1 MDIYISF
8 HIVALIMLLITLIF
22 CGYKNWILV
31 AKNRIFF
38 EMAMIETIA
47 LEINIVLCLIYE
59 FSGQYLRY
67 LGMAIQALS
76 SIFALLV
83 YHRIFLYNLAMTEN
97 VLASR
102 KWWSRLLGFLSA
114 LCMLSSALPLAFHLA
129 GGSHG
134 QVQDIAAKGRVAQSG
149 VVILCLLLAGGV
161 LLISRKKMTGR
172 DFAVL
177 FGSDLILLADVV
189 WERLMDS
196 RYLTSYYLMAFV
208 LVVYYMLLHNLDRY
222 KVLASGC
229 FARAGFRTVLREK
242 EICRENIRCLG
253 VCINN
258 IESITNCCSESEIVE
273 IHRQIGSLL
282 KRHCGRHQVFH
293 IHSFEYVVTCKPSVD
308 IGRKHQELAQLV
320 PAYIRMNNKNVS
332 LFCDFY
338 TIDFKDADYQTGNFF
353 GILTSMRKL
362 AMAYMDRMH
371 LLRYCD
377 DSKNDIEKDMEA
389 MRIVNACIATKNFSL
404 QIFPI
409 QSKDDE
415 EKFCYEFAI
424 CAKYGDGEVISQEL
438 IWEMAGQMGYHRE
451 MGLIVFELVCK
462 YIMLNK
468 LRESVVERI
477 HLNLEGTQI
486 SGAELAKGYIDLLE
500 KYQIPGDFICIEVT
514 VEQDVDYDAME
525 QAFVLLREKGVGILL
540 DQFGVT
546 VCNLK
551 TVLNMSFHGVK
562 INHHMVSLFCNGISE
577 QLLYML
583 DMLNTSGW
591 KIILDGVDRAEYVPL
606 LKDLKFAY
614 MQGLLLQEDFEKK
627 HEPVIFREIG
637 GAAYE

>member
-1 MDIYISF
+1 
-8 HIVALIMLLITLIF
+8 MLLITLIF

-38 EMAMIETIA
+38 AMAMMETIA
-47 LEINIVLCLIYE
+47 LEMNILLCVIYE
-59 FSGQYLRY
+59 FSGWHLHW
-67 LGMAIQALS
+67 LEMMIQALS
-76 SIFALLV
+76 GIFAVLV
-83 YHRIFLYNLAMTEN
+83 YYGLFQYNLAMTEN
-97 VLASR
+97 ILASR
-102 KWWSRLLGFLSA
+102 KWGSRLLGLLVA
-114 LCMLSSALPLAFHLA
+114 LCALFSVLPFALRL
-129 GGSHG
+129 GGVPHG
-134 QVQDIAAKGRVAQSG
+134 QVQDFAAKGRMVQSG
-149 VVILCLLLAGGV
+149 VVILCLVLAGGV
-161 LLISRKKMTGR
+161 LLLSGRKMKR
-172 DFAVL
+172 RELAVL
-177 FGSDLILLADVV
+177 FGSDFLLLADVV
-189 WERLMDS
+189 WERLIGS
-196 RYLTSYYLMAFV
+196 GYLTSYYLMAFV
-208 LVVYYMLLHNLDRY
+208 LVVYYMLLHNLDRF

-242 EICRENIRCLG
+242 ELCRENIRCLG
-253 VCINN
+253 ICINN

-273 IHRQIGSLL
+273 IHRQIGGLL
-282 KRHCGRHQVFH
+282 RRHCGRHQVYH
-293 IHSFEYVVTCKPSVD
+293 IHSFEYMVTCKPSAD
-308 IGRKHQELAQLV
+308 IEGKHQELVQLM
-320 PAYIRMNNKNVS
+320 PAYIRLNNKNVS

-338 TIDFKDADYQTGNFF
+338 TIDFKDADYRTGNFF

-362 AMAYMDRMH
+362 AMAYMDRTH
-371 LLRYCD
+371 LLRYSD
-377 DSKNDIEKDMEA
+377 DSKDDIEKDMEA

-438 IWEMAGQMGYHRE
+438 IWEMAAQMGYHRE

-462 YIMLNK
+462 YIMLNR
-468 LRESVVERI
+468 LRDSVVERV
-477 HLNLEGTQI
+477 HLNLEGVQI
-486 SGAELAKGYIDLLE
+486 SGAELARGYIDLLE
-500 KYQIPGDFICIEVT
+500 KYQIPGEFICIEVT

-525 QAFVLLREKGVGILL
+525 QAFVLLREKGVRILL

-562 INHHMVSLFCNGISE
+562 INHHMVKLFCDGISE

-591 KIILDGVDRAEYVPL
+591 KIILDGVDQAEYVPL
-606 LKDLKFAY
+606 LKDLKFEY
-614 MQGLLLQEDFEKK
+614 MQGLLLQEDFERK

>member
-1 MDIYISF
+1 MEIYISF
-8 HIVALIMLLITLIF
+8 QMVALVMLLITLMF

-38 EMAMIETIA
+38 AMAMLETIA
-47 LEINIVLCLIYE
+47 LEINILLCLIYE
-59 FSGQYLRY
+59 FSGRY
-67 LGMAIQALS
+67 LDYLGISIQALS
-76 SIFALLV
+76 GIFALIV
-83 YHRIFLYNLAMTEN
+83 YYRMFQYNLAMTDHI
-97 VLASR
+97 LASR
-102 KWWSRLLGFLSA
+102 KWWSRLLGGLVA
-114 LCMLSSALPLAFHLA
+114 LCMLSSALPLVLCL
-129 GGSHG
+129 GGVSRG
-134 QVQDIAAKGRVAQSG
+134 QVQDFAAKGRVAQSG
-149 VVILCLLLAGGV
+149 VVVLCLVLAGGV
-161 LLISRKKMTGR
+161 LLFSRKKMKR
-172 DFAVL
+172 LEFAVL
-177 FGSDLILLADVV
+177 FGSDLILLADVI
-189 WERLMDS
+189 WERVVDS
-196 RYLTSYYLMAFV
+196 RYLTSYYFMAYV

-222 KVLASGC
+222 KILASGC

-242 EICRENIRCLG
+242 ELCRENIRCLG
-253 VCINN
+253 ICINN

-282 KRHCGRHQVFH
+282 KRHCGRHQVYH
-293 IHSFEYVVTCKPSVD
+293 IHSFEYVVTFKPSVD
-308 IGRKHQELAQLV
+308 IEGKHQELVKLM
-320 PAYIRMNNKNVS
+320 PAYIRLNNKNVS

-338 TIDFKDADYQTGNFF
+338 TIDFKDANYQTGNFF

-362 AMAYMDRMH
+362 AMAYMDRTH
-371 LLRYCD
+371 LLRYSE
-377 DSKNDIEKDMEA
+377 DSKSDIEKDMEA

-409 QSKDDE
+409 QSKEDE

-438 IWEMAGQMGYHRE
+438 IWELAAQMGYHRE

-462 YIMLNK
+462 YIMLNR
-468 LRESVVERI
+468 LRDSAAERI
-477 HLNLEGTQI
+477 HLNLEGAQI
-486 SGAELAKGYIDLLE
+486 SGEELARGYIDLLE

-525 QAFVLLREKGVGILL
+525 RAFVLLRERGIRILL

-562 INHHMVSLFCNGISE
+562 INHHMVKLFCDGISE

>member
-1 MDIYISF
+1 MEIDISF
-8 HIVALIMLLITLIF
+8 QFVALVMLLITLIF

-31 AKNRIFF
+31 AENRIFYT
-38 EMAMIETIA
+38 MAMTETIA
-47 LEINIVLCLIYE
+47 LEMNILLCLVYE
-59 FSGQYLRY
+59 FSGWH
-67 LGMAIQALS
+67 LGWLELMIQALS
-76 SIFALLV
+76 GIFALLV
-83 YHRIFLYNLAMTEN
+83 YYGIFQYNLAMTEHI
-97 VLASR
+97 LDSR
-102 KWWSRLLGFLSA
+102 KWWARLLGGLVA
-114 LCMLSSALPLAFHLA
+114 LCMISSLLPITLLLM
-129 GGSHG
+129 GVPHG
-134 QVQDIAAKGRVAQSG
+134 QVRDFAAEGRVAQSG
-149 VVILCLLLAGGV
+149 TVVLCLLLAVGV
-161 LLISRKKMTGR
+161 AWRSRKKIKR
-172 DFAVL
+172 RKFAVL
-177 FGSDLILLADVV
+177 LGSDLLLLADLV
-189 WERLMDS
+189 WERMMDS

-229 FARAGFRTVLREK
+229 FARAGFRMVLREK
-242 EICRENIRCLG
+242 ELCRQNVRCLG
-253 VCINN
+253 ICINN

-282 KRHCGRHQVFH
+282 KRHCGRHQVYH
-293 IHSFEYVVTCKPSVD
+293 IHSFEYVVTYKPSVD
-308 IGRKHQELAQLV
+308 IRSKHRELVELI
-320 PAYIRMNNKNVS
+320 PAYIRMNNKNVT

-338 TIDFKDADYQTGNFF
+338 TIDFRDADYQTGNFF

-362 AMAYMDRMH
+362 AMAYMDRTH
-371 LLRYCD
+371 LLRYSD

-404 QIFPI
+404 QIYPI
-409 QSKDDE
+409 QSKEDE

-438 IWEMAGQMGYHRE
+438 IWEMAAQMGYHRE

-462 YIMLNK
+462 YIMLNR
-468 LRESVVERI
+468 LRDTEVERI
-477 HLNLEGTQI
+477 HLNLEGAQI
-486 SGAELAKGYIDLLE
+486 SGAELAGGYIDLLE

-525 QAFVLLREKGVGILL
+525 RAFVLLRERGVQILL

-562 INHHMVSLFCNGISE
+562 INHHMVNLFCNGVSE

-591 KIILDGVDRAEYVPL
+591 KIILDGVDQAEYVPL

-627 HEPVIFREIG
+627 HGPVIFREIG